1 MPPPPAAESSV
12 PVYTAAE
19 LLVPASVAG
28 KGSHD
33 LAHRR
38 ASTQFIEFMPP
49 KQPNA
54 VKQHDGTAASK
65 LMYSWPVALPASFD
79 YRSAL
84 NGVAGSGS
92 GTVSDAAGH
101 GGSSL
106 VAANAPTTAMQ
117 MQMQLAGLGLD
128 PRAFS
133 HLLGTPSAG
142 LTCDDIQSRVAR
154 TRLERRLQTPEL
166 QLQKKAYAR
175 RASTAV
181 ADGIMYQRPKAEE
194 ETSIVSINRK
204 ARRSLCLQPH
214 PPEEQRQRHERAPH
228 QPRA

>member
-1 MPPPPAAESSV
+1 
-12 PVYTAAE
+12 
-19 LLVPASVAG
+19 
-28 KGSHD
+28 
-33 LAHRR
+33 
-38 ASTQFIEFMPP
+38 
-49 KQPNA
+49 
-54 VKQHDGTAASK
+54 
-65 LMYSWPVALPASFD
+65 
-79 YRSAL
+79 
-84 NGVAGSGS
+84 
-92 GTVSDAAGH
+92 
-101 GGSSL
+101 
-106 VAANAPTTAMQ
+106 

-204 ARRSLCLQPH
+204 ARRSLCLQPQVATLLGNDATALNQIL
-214 PPEEQRQRHERAPH
+214 ERHNRRPSVATIRMLKPKLFQDAAGLSSNDCSRVGGTDDLACWYDVLVPLGGVCAFVALSVGLLAFCVSDPH
-228 QPRA
+228 